1 MKKHFLLIII
11 ISTTIVAHAQDYF
24 HIYADTL
31 SVSNDAM
38 STKTMTKR
46 LKQDAEKYAQY
57 APIPRMAEMDISFA
71 ADPDEFKKL
80 NGYGVLYIPSLN
92 RDNSEYPIKKV
103 YIKQG
108 NVITELKKIGEINIG
123 VQDKYLITIFGKN
136 RIDYYYLIPYQ
147 LTQVYGELMIDWSN
161 NRKEF
166 LLNKFPNE
174 NAVDYDTKKI
184 NMKNATIDNASLKIF
199 LKREYNLDTN

>member
-24 HIYADTL
+24 HVYADTL

>member
-57 APIPRMAEMDISFA
+57 APIPRMAEMEISFA

>member
-1 MKKHFLLIII
+1 MKKHFLLIIM

>member
-1 MKKHFLLIII
+1 MKKHLLTIILL
-11 ISTTIVAHAQDYF
+11 SATIAARAQDYF

-31 SVSNDAM
+31 RVSNDAM
-38 STKTMTKR
+38 STKTMTEQ
-46 LKQDAEKYAQY
+46 LKQDAEKYAPY
-57 APIPRMAEMDISFA
+57 APIPRMAEMDIAFA
-71 ADPDEFKKL
+71 ADLDEFKKL

-92 RDNSEYPIKKV
+92 RDNSEYPIKRV

-123 VQDKYLITIFGKN
+123 VQDKDLITIFGKN
-136 RIDYYYLIPYQ
+136 RIDYYYLIPYE
-147 LTQVYGELMIDWSN
+147 LTQQYGELMIDWSN

-184 NMKNATIDNASLKIF
+184 NMKNTTIDDASLKIF
-199 LKREYNLDTN
+199 LKREYNLITN

>member
-1 MKKHFLLIII
+1 M

>member
-11 ISTTIVAHAQDYF
+11 LSSTIAARAQDYF
-24 HIYADTL
+24 HLYADTL

-38 STKTMTKR
+38 STKAMTER

-57 APIPRMAEMDISFA
+57 APVPRLAEMDISFG
-71 ADPDEFKKL
+71 ADQDEFKKL
-80 NGYGVLYIPSLN
+80 NGYGILYIPSLN
-92 RDNSEYPIKKV
+92 RDNSEYPIKRV
-103 YIKQG
+103 YIRQG
-108 NVITELKKIGEINIG
+108 NVITELQKIGEINVG
-123 VQDKYLITIFGKN
+123 VQDKSIITTFGKN

-147 LTQVYGELMIDWSN
+147 PTQIYGELMIDWSN

-174 NAVDYDTKKI
+174 NAVDYDTKSI
-184 NMKNATIDNASLKIF
+184 NLKSNTIDKASLKIF
-199 LKREYNLDTN
+199 LKREYNLDSN